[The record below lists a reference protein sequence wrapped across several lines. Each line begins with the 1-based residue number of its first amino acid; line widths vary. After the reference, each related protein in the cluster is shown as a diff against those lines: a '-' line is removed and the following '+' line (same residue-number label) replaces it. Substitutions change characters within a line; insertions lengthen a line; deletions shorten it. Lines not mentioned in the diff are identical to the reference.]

1 MAWLVTEDRVLA
13 SLEVADS
20 VGDRVKGLLGRDSI
34 EGALLLRPAK
44 GVHTLGLKFP
54 IDVAFCRSHDDGYE
68 VVEIVTLSQHRVS
81 RPRLRASVI
90 VEAEAGSFERW
101 NVRPGDIIDIRD

>member
-1 MAWLVTEDRVLA
+1 MAWLITEDRVLA

-20 VGDRVKGLLGRDSI
+20 VSDRVKGLLGRESI
-34 EGALLLRPAK
+34 DGALLLRPAK

-54 IDVAFCRSHDDGYE
+54 IDVAFCRKHDDGYE
-68 VVEIVTLSQHRVS
+68 IVDIVTLGKHRVS

-101 NVRPGDIIDIRD
+101 NVRPGDIIDVRD